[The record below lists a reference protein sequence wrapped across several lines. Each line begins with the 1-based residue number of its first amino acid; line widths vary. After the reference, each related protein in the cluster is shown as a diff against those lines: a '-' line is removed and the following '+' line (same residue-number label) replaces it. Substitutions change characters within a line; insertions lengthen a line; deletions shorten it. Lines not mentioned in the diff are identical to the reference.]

1 MMKYCRQ
8 CGRALHD
15 KETLYFTDHICCRCR
30 GLAPFDDDGTASVG
44 RERTPVERTL
54 FERYPVWQLMIEKA
68 ERQWKTTHP
77 QPEADV
83 ITVTRCTTVSDER
96 ITEMLAQYDNFR
108 PVQIEERELI
118 ALLQEVREARRSTVA
133 QEKKQPKT
141 GFANP
146 ENEQKTRRKT

>member
-1 MMKYCRQ
+1 MMKYCRR
-8 CGRALHD
+8 CGRTLHD
-15 KETLYFTDHICCRCR
+15 KETHYFTDHICCHCR
-30 GLAPFDDDGTASVG
+30 GLAPFDDDGTTSVG

-118 ALLQEVREARRSTVA
+118 ALLQEVREARRSTA
-133 QEKKQPKT
+133 ALEKKHPKT
-141 GFANP
+141 GFRNP
-146 ENEQKTRRKT
+146 ENEQKTRCKT